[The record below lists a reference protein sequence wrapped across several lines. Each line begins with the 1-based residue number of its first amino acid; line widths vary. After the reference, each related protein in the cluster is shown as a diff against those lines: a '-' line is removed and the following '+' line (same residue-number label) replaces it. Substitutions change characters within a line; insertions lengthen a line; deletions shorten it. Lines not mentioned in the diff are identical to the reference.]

1 MSWPV
6 VVAGIF
12 HVPTDVCAQSLV
24 AALQQFVSERAND
37 RSLETVRIVNLS
49 SEVTEMF
56 AIVLEQLL
64 SADGRTVSWVDSAAP
79 AVAAEHSSRR
89 RHSGHGFGDND
100 MPRSVG
106 DKIVSS
112 SDSSPGGTKS
122 VTRRPVN
129 GNVSAEKSCPRKSR
143 CARADKEVEISSQKG
158 QRGRPLSVDR
168 QKDRHTTR
176 RRCSSLDR
184 RRGCEEQECRT
195 PKDSHKSHATHPHDS
210 EQISKTLRQ
219 TLSRRK
225 TSSFSAPM
233 RPTKPPKKKAVA
245 ESPVTSESEAEKPNV
260 QKSEICP
267 ICLDTMVLPK
277 TLQKCRH
284 RYCSRCI
291 DAYFKHSKPICPL
304 CGMIYGVVKGNQPE
318 GGMMSWRV
326 DNSLRVPGF
335 VDSVGAIVI
344 KYTFP
349 DGFQQV
355 RVHVYTLEH
364 VCMPVYVPLCVY
376 VYLCLWGMRTCVCMC
391 VHSGHSG
398 TACVTC

>member
-1 MSWPV
+1 MMQTDFKSSTAVSWPV
-6 VVAGIF
+6 FVAGIF

-49 SEVTEMF
+49 SAVTEMF

-79 AVAAEHSSRR
+79 GVAAEHSGRR
-89 RHSGHGFGDND
+89 RHSAHGFGDSD
-100 MPRSVG
+100 VPQGVG
-106 DKIVSS
+106 DRIVSS
-112 SDSSPGGTKS
+112 SDSSPSGTKS

-129 GNVSAEKSCPRKSR
+129 GNVSAERKSR
-143 CARADKEVEISSQKG
+143 CARVDDEVEMSSQKG
-158 QRGRPLSVDR
+158 QRSRPLSVDR

-184 RRGCEEQECRT
+184 RRGSEGSREEPECRSVR
-195 PKDSHKSHATHPHDS
+195 DSHKSHATHPHGS
-210 EQISKTLRQ
+210 EQISKTLKQ

-225 TSSFSAPM
+225 TSSFSSPM

-284 RYCSRCI
+284 RFCSRCI

-355 RVHVYTLEH
+355 RVHACKLGH
-364 VCMPVYVPLCVY
+364 VCMPVCVTLCVY
-376 VYLCLWGMRTCVCMC
+376 V
-391 VHSGHSG
+391 
-398 TACVTC
+398 